1 MILYVLGITFEKQA
15 ILEKRIE
22 EEKEL
27 LNRISDSELYI
38 AEPIND
44 KPLWCGINFISRFVS
59 FARYYIYS
67 MRDDEDSHSADI
79 NFLRVKNNYSIS
91 TGLRLSLI
99 HI

>member
-44 KPLWCGINFISRFVS
+44 KPIWCGTNLISRFVS

-67 MRDDEDSHSADI
+67 VRDDEDSHSVNI
-79 NFLRVKNNYSIS
+79 EFMKNKNLMLDTY
-91 TGLRLSLI
+91 
-99 HI
+99 

>member
-1 MILYVLGITFEKQA
+1 MFLALTFEKQA

-44 KPLWCGINFISRFVS
+44 KPLWCGINFISKICFFRQIL
-59 FARYYIYS
+59 YIFHE
-67 MRDDEDSHSADI
+67 DDEDSHSADI
-79 NFLRVKNNYSIS
+79 NF
-91 TGLRLSLI
+91 
-99 HI
+99 